1 MSDTAPTKARIKILE
16 GKIDGKD
23 EIECLFNP
31 KEYTVQK
38 SVQWNK
44 PSGAGKNTNKLDF
57 NAGSPATMQVELFFD
72 TYERPDGDR
81 DVTKYTKLIFELMKV
96 QKKLEDPKSKKA
108 RPPKVLFMWGTSPS
122 EAKFTFQSVVQ
133 SVSAK
138 YTLFLANGTPVRATL
153 NVTLL
158 QVEDGTDLGSQNP
171 TSGGVGGEQVWTVQE
186 GETLA
191 LIAYKTLGATAEW
204 RRIAA
209 ANNLANVRRL
219 SPGTVLVIPN
229 A

>member
-16 GKIDGKD
+16 GEGG

-31 KEYTVQK
+31 KEYTIQK

-44 PSGAGKNTNKLDF
+44 PQNAGKNTSKLEF

-72 TYERPDGDR
+72 TFERPDGDR
-81 DVTKYTKLIFELMKV
+81 DVSKYTKKIFDLMKV
-96 QKKLEDPKSKKA
+96 DDSLKDKKSKKA
-108 RPPKVLFMWGTSPS
+108 RPPKVLFMWGTSPN

-138 YTLFLANGTPVRATL
+138 YTLFLSNGTPVRATL

-158 QVEDGTDLGSQNP
+158 QVEDGTDLGAQNP
-171 TSGGVGGEQVWTVQE
+171 TSGGVGGERVWTVQE
-186 GETLA
+186 GETLG
-191 LIAYKTLGATAEW
+191 LIAYKTLGATADW
-204 RRIAA
+204 RAIAR
-209 ANNLANVRRL
+209 ANNLQSVRRL
-219 SPGTVLVIPN
+219 QPGTVLVIPN